1 MKEIDVFD
9 KISNQSRKFYY
20 DIDPDESHPERIL
33 TFRVHKMNPP
43 DLIND
48 RYFPM
53 TIEKREDANW
63 MITMIGGDDLPEH
76 YTSKGIPY
84 SLIPVAAKELDAC
97 ITSSPLDGIEA
108 DFDKYRLP
116 QAEDMWRRMVD
127 QMGRAD
133 RQAPHGMGPQHR
145 RQLVSTR
152 LHPVCPDAL
161 CLAA

>member
-127 QMGRAD
+127 QKLASEVKDEYGYIH
-133 RQAPHGMGPQHR
+133 PPQKVLLQKIMDVFRSLFVH
-145 RQLVSTR
+145 
-152 LHPVCPDAL
+152 
-161 CLAA
+161 